1 MKKIILIITLLILN
15 IYLLMMRDE
24 KVVLEKIDLN
34 LEYNE
39 LGIVF
44 LGLENSHSL
53 VLSVNDLNILYI
65 IDLKNFN
72 SLKREI
78 NKLNLSIDFVVMN
91 ENYDVNLNVP
101 KKIVRQSLS
110 LNGITFNN
118 GSYKSIN
125 YNDQSLCINNTNCD
139 YVYYTKKDIKVNDN
153 KVLFFNQDIK
163 LPDNLYKE
171 WVDIYKVSNSI
182 YTILK
187 ISDTYKVIEIIKNI

>member
-15 IYLLMMRDE
+15 IYLLIMRDE

-72 SLKREI
+72 SLNREI

-163 LPDNLYKE
+163 LPDDLYKE

>member
-15 IYLLMMRDE
+15 IYLLMIRDE